1 MDSKPDEFRG
11 AISCRDLF
19 SSVADCL
26 FGLGA
31 GDAQQL
37 LHTAAARAQ
46 ILGPVTSAFAHSKA
60 LLDMV

>member
-1 MDSKPDEFRG
+1 MSFEVRFLVV
-11 AISCRDLF
+11 IFF